1 MGMNISQMLGSDPD
15 VLRAQLM
22 QQEMARYN
30 QYQDPRMNL
39 ASTLG
44 GLLGGGVV
52 NVAQGRNFFES
63 NNPVLKKA
71 SQLQEIYNT
80 TAQSID
86 PTANPGDFYRALQGN
101 LAAAGFGPQ
110 AAMAAQEAYKYAKED
125 REMSLKERQVVAQE
139 KNVAPFAQG
148 NYMSDKGPLVFN
160 RETGGYTVNGEPY
173 SEAKHGKATFA
184 AKEDFRSSILKGSG
198 APGAGGAPA
207 TPGKDNKKLTEDE
220 KREKFNRVQGKT
232 QPTPEPPA
240 ASEAPVSA
248 DTENPEIIKRPSTS
262 GGRASSGN
270 QFYVPELDKAFRTE
284 AEAKAALEAYRIKN
298 RPQSVVQQRPTL
310 QLNPETTQSLFSLR

>member
-1 MGMNISQMLGSDPD
+1 
-15 VLRAQLM
+15 M

-44 GLLGGGVV
+44 GLLGGGAV

-110 AAMAAQEAYKYAKED
+110 AAMAAQEAYKFGQQE
-125 REMSLKERQVVAQE
+125 REMSLKERQVTAQE
-139 KNVAPFAQG
+139 KNVSPFAQG
-148 NYMSDKGPLVFN
+148 NYMSESGPLVFN

-184 AKEDFRSSILKGSG
+184 AKEDFRSSIIKGSG
-198 APGAGGAPA
+198 APGAGGAAPK
-207 TPGKDNKKLTEDE
+207 GKDGKPKKLSKDEQLEILARTETE
-220 KREKFNRVQGKT
+220 EA
-232 QPTPEPPA
+232 PA
-240 ASEAPVSA
+240 AATTASSA
-248 DTENPEIIKRPSTS
+248 DQYIGKAYGPNTPDAVLAVGVNSKNPQ
-262 GGRASSGN
+262 A
-270 QFYVPELDKAFRTE
+270 L
-284 AEAKAALEAYRIKN
+284 AEAARRQSRRDVDAQAA
-298 RPQSVVQQRPTL
+298 QQGYG
-310 QLNPETTQSLFSLR
+310 F

>member
-1 MGMNISQMLGSDPD
+1 
-15 VLRAQLM
+15 M

-44 GLLGGGVV
+44 GLLGGGAV

-63 NNPVLKKA
+63 NNPVLRKA

-110 AAMAAQEAYKYAKED
+110 AAMAAQEAYKFGQQE
-125 REMSLKERQVVAQE
+125 REMSLKERQTAAQE
-139 KNVAPFAQG
+139 KNVSPFAQG
-148 NYMSDKGPLVFN
+148 NYMSESGPLVFN

-198 APGAGGAPA
+198 APGAGGTPA
-207 TPGKDNKKLTEDE
+207 SPKGKGKEEMSDEE
-220 KREKFNRVQGKT
+220 KRARFNRVQGNAT
-232 QPTPEPPA
+232 GTDGSQYLGESFGPNTPDAVLDVGVA
-240 ASEAPVSA
+240 AKDKQA
-248 DTENPEIIKRPSTS
+248 IKESDRRKKA
-262 GGRASSGN
+262 RASKQESDDAIASG
-270 QFYVPELDKAFRTE
+270 VGL
-284 AEAKAALEAYRIKN
+284 
-298 RPQSVVQQRPTL
+298 
-310 QLNPETTQSLFSLR
+310 